1 MSIGIVAAIMGPI
14 VIIGGVLLASL
25 ATMIVG
31 QAIAGVGFGASFTAA
46 LRLIVPLVATN
57 QRAGVVAG
65 IYIVSYLAFGVPIV
79 VAGQLT
85 GALGPVPTVIW
96 YSAVTI
102 VLALISLA
110 AHVRIERD
118 DRRRRVD
125 IVNAPPL
132 LADT

>member
-1 MSIGIVAAIMGPI
+1 
-14 VIIGGVLLASL
+14 
-25 ATMIVG
+25 MILG
-31 QAIAGVGFGASFTAA
+31 QAIAGVAFGASFTAA
-46 LRLIVPLVATN
+46 LRLIVPLVAAN

-118 DRRRRVD
+118 DRRRSVD
-125 IVNAPPL
+125 IANAPPL